1 MAVFLSRASQ
11 QYAARVNPY
20 TVNATI
26 PQGVTVNRVKV
37 TLTRENWPEG
47 PVGECTLAFPD
58 GSASSFAFSGG
69 DIPIK
74 GGGGVLAAS
83 SCTFERGSFVDGEYV
98 VSPFPT
104 GAYTLSFKALQTVRT
119 AVTVERF

>member
-20 TVNATI
+20 NVNATI
-26 PQGVTVNRVKV
+26 PANAVVNRVKI
-37 TLTRENWPEG
+37 TLTREAWPAG
-47 PVGECTLAFPD
+47 PVGNVTLVFPD
-58 GSASSFAFSGG
+58 GSTSGFGFDGG

-74 GGGGVLAAS
+74 GGGGILAAS
-83 SCTFERGSFVDGEYV
+83 TCEFSRQDLDGNPVPYPAGDYQLQFRV
-98 VSPFPT
+98 
-104 GAYTLSFKALQTVRT
+104 LQTART